1 MVSESGCFS
10 FIRIPASFRSYSIS
24 EDQICGSGC
33 GICKRFF
40 SEELDLTQLIQMLY
54 PRSFGMSYWVSFLM
68 SSTLSRK
75 RETALLNSSSWK
87 HNTSSASL
95 FLVLDPCGG
104 DDFLLHFK
112 SPKLI
117 HQTSSDLNYN
127 GKNFLWLSF
136 CLYWSY
142 ADSAWNCTV
151 PHWQDFVNGSD
162 LA

>member
-40 SEELDLTQLIQMLY
+40 SKNLISLNWYRCSIQEASGWAIGYHFWWVLRSAGKERPLCWIPLHENTTQVVLLCFLFWILAVAMTFFFTSRVQN
-54 PRSFGMSYWVSFLM
+54 SFTKPL
-68 SSTLSRK
+68 
-75 RETALLNSSSWK
+75 
-87 HNTSSASL
+87 
-95 FLVLDPCGG
+95 P
-104 DDFLLHFK
+104 
-112 SPKLI
+112 
-117 HQTSSDLNYN
+117 DLNYN